1 MLIIGGSSLRDK
13 SADERVV
20 LSREIFFKE
29 NQIDEIK
36 REYRNQENQ
45 LERFHSEMN
54 RLFNAEQELYAQ
66 AQQEG
71 ENTSWKEAEFQAVR
85 QEVQRVVSTESELIT
100 QGYGQ
105 ARMKIQDNIDQ
116 LHKERNALPWD

>member
-1 MLIIGGSSLRDK
+1 MRDR
-13 SADERVV
+13 SADER
-20 LSREIFFKE
+20 LMLGPKILFKE
-29 NQIDEIK
+29 NQIDEIN

-54 RLFNAEQELYAQ
+54 RLFNAEEELYFQ

-71 ENTSWKEAEFQAVR
+71 ENTSWKESEFQAVR
-85 QEVQRVVSTESELIT
+85 QEVQRVVSTESELIH

-105 ARMKIQDNIDQ
+105 ARLTIQDNIDQ

>member
-1 MLIIGGSSLRDK
+1 MRDK
-13 SADERVV
+13 SADER
-20 LSREIFFKE
+20 LMLGREILFKE
-29 NQIDEIK
+29 NQIDEIN

-54 RLFNAEQELYAQ
+54 RLFNAEEELYVQ
-66 AQQEG
+66 AQQDG

-85 QEVQRVVSTESELIT
+85 QEVQHVVSTESELIN
-100 QGYGQ
+100 QGYVQ
-105 ARMKIQDNIDQ
+105 ARLAIQDDIDQ

>member
-29 NQIDEIK
+29 NQIDEIN

-54 RLFNAEQELYAQ
+54 RLFNSEQELYAQ

>member
-1 MLIIGGSSLRDK
+1 MRDK
-13 SADERVV
+13 SADER
-20 LSREIFFKE
+20 LMLGREILFKE
-29 NQIDEIK
+29 NQIDEIN
-36 REYRNQENQ
+36 REYRYQENQ

-54 RLFNAEQELYAQ
+54 RLFNAEEELYFQ

-85 QEVQRVVSTESELIT
+85 QEVQRVVSTKSELLH

-105 ARMKIQDNIDQ
+105 AQLTIQDNIDQ

>member
-1 MLIIGGSSLRDK
+1 MRDK
-13 SADERVV
+13 SADERVM
-20 LSREIFFKE
+20 LGREILFKE
-29 NQIDEIK
+29 NQIDEIN
-36 REYRNQENQ
+36 REYQNQESQ

-71 ENTSWKEAEFQAVR
+71 ENTSWKEAEFQAVS
-85 QEVQRVVSTESELIT
+85 QEVQRVVFTESELIH
-100 QGYGQ
+100 QGYSQ
-105 ARMKIQDNIDQ
+105 ARLTIQDDIDQ

>member
-1 MLIIGGSSLRDK
+1 MRDK

-20 LSREIFFKE
+20 LSREILFKE
-29 NQIDEIK
+29 NQIDEIN

-54 RLFNAEQELYAQ
+54 RLFNAEQELYDQ

-85 QEVQRVVSTESELIT
+85 QEVQRVVSTESELIN

-116 LHKERNALPWD
+116 LHKERKALPWD